1 MAVDGAKVYLIGH
14 GYAPVFKV
22 TDTSGKVVY
31 DQATPFVAGTS
42 GNFLSE
48 GVVKVRDYRLNRVV
62 RVTAGRTYVA
72 LSRAAAR
79 AARRSR

>member
-1 MAVDGAKVYLIGH
+1 MVDSCDRTAI
-14 GYAPVFKV
+14 KV
-22 TDTSGKVVY
+22 T
-31 DQATPFVAGTS
+31 
-42 GNFLSE
+42 E